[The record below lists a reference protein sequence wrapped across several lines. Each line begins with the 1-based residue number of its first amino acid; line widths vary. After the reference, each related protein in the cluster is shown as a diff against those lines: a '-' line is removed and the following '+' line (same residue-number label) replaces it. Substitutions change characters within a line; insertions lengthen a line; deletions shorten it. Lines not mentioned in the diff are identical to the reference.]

1 MPTEF
6 AIVIFPGQ
14 AQAEQALEK
23 LQQLEKEELVVI
35 VDAVI
40 LQKDAD
46 GNATIKDLMDP
57 GGRRGRNFGAVV
69 GAVIGLLGSPLGA
82 VVGAAAGAVVGG
94 LTAQTMDSGVKNN
107 RITEALEAVPNNGS
121 AVLAIYSCSANNH
134 ATEAAL
140 RALGNEV
147 RRFALSINVE
157 TSSDPGPIVPPP
169 VNM

>member
-6 AIVIFPGQ
+6 AIVTFPEQ
-14 AQAEQALEK
+14 AQAEQALERLK
-23 LQQLEKEELVVI
+23 SLESEGLVAI

-40 LQKDAD
+40 LQKDAE
-46 GNATIKDLMDP
+46 GNATIKNLMDP

-107 RITEALEAVPNNGS
+107 RITEVLEAVPNNGS
-121 AVLAIYSCSANNH
+121 AVLAIYNCSANNR

-147 RRFALSINVE
+147 RRFALSVNVE
-157 TSSDPGPIVPPP
+157 ESGGTSPVIPPP
-169 VNM
+169 TNM